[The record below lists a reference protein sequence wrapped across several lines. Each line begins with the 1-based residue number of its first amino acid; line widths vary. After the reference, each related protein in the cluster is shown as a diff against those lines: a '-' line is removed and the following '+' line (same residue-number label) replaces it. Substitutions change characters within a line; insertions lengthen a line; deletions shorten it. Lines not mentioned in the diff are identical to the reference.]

1 MQIFPFNAHIP
12 DLKKVRFDESFYQ
25 GIREDFYK
33 TFREGIFK
41 PVQGE
46 AYFILEIKER
56 DMTSTGLVAMTDIRD
71 YLNNNIRKHERTL
84 DKKQKLHHQLFI
96 ERKAMIKPAALMI
109 PANSRLN
116 ALYQDIKTHTRP
128 LLKVRF
134 PDKTVIHTLWKVDEP
149 GRIANLTRQ
158 YKQGVRTAVIADGH
172 HRFATSALLYAQA
185 KRLAHQRI
193 LTVYFTPDQLK
204 ISGFYRV
211 VESLKSSSASRI
223 ALRLK
228 QATDYWEPVKT
239 IQNKKE
245 VMHMAHDH
253 QLYRFRMRAGA
264 KQIALPSLFSEKI
277 LDGVFD
283 IRDETRSP
291 RISYF
296 EKTYDHEVLKTL
308 MEQYPQK
315 YIFILPSLTP
325 SEILRN
331 KRILPPKSTY
341 FMPRIINGLV
351 VALGQGL

>member
-12 DLKKVRFDESFYQ
+12 DLKKVRFDGSFYQ
-25 GIREDFYK
+25 GIREDFYNI
-33 TFREGIFK
+33 FRKGVFK
-41 PVQGE
+41 PVLAE
-46 AYFILEIKER
+46 AYYILEIKER
-56 DMTSTGLVAMTDIRD
+56 DMTSTGLIAMTDIRD
-71 YLNNNIRKHERTL
+71 YLNKDIRKHERTL

-109 PANSRLN
+109 PANYRLN
-116 ALYQDIKTHTRP
+116 ALYQDIKSHTRP

-134 PDKTVIHTLWKVDEP
+134 PDKTVIHTLWKVDDP
-149 GRIANLTRQ
+149 GRIEIITRQ

-172 HRFATSALLYAQA
+172 HRFATSALLYSQA
-185 KRLAHQRI
+185 KGHAHQRI

-211 VESLKSSSASRI
+211 VDSLKSSSASGV

-228 QATDYWEPVKT
+228 QETDYWEPVNI
-239 IQNKKE
+239 IQNKKK
-245 VMHMAHDH
+245 VIHMAHDH
-253 QLYRFRMRAGA
+253 QLYRFRIRAGA
-264 KQIALPSLFSEKI
+264 NHIALPSLFSGKI
-277 LDGVFD
+277 LNRVFD

-296 EKTYDHEVLKTL
+296 EKTYDLDVLKSL

-315 YIFILPSLTP
+315 YIFVLPSLTP
-325 SEILRN
+325 REILRN
-331 KRILPPKSTY
+331 KKILPPKSTY

>member
-12 DLKKVRFDESFYQ
+12 DLKKVRFDEFFYE

-33 TFREGIFK
+33 TFRKGVFT

-116 ALYQDIKTHTRP
+116 AMYHDIKTHTRP

-134 PDKTVIHTLWKVDEP
+134 PDKTVIHTLWKVDDP
-149 GRIANLTRQ
+149 GRIAILTRQ

-211 VESLKSSSASRI
+211 VDSLKSSTASRI
-223 ALRLK
+223 AFRLK
-228 QATDYWEPVKT
+228 QATDYWEPVKV
-239 IQNKKE
+239 IRNHKSII
-245 VMHMAHDH
+245 HMAHEH
-253 QLYRFRMRAGA
+253 QLYRFRIRTGK
-264 KQIALPSLFSEKI
+264 KQYALPSLFSEKI
-277 LDGVFD
+277 LNGVFN

-291 RISYF
+291 RIAYV
-296 EKTYDHEVLKTL
+296 EKTYDQEVLTML
-308 MEQYPQK
+308 MSQYPQK

-325 SEILRN
+325 GEILRN
-331 KRILPPKSTY
+331 KKILPPKSTY
-341 FMPRIINGLV
+341 FMPRIINGMV